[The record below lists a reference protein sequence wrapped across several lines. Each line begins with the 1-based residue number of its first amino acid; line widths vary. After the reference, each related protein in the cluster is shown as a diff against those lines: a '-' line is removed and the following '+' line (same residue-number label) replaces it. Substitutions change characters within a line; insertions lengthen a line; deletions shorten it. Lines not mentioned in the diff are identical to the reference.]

1 MGEINMPRLF
11 TTSDLD
17 FLQEERTLECDIE
30 MICAIIEEKKRF
42 LARHKGDITQF
53 GRMVKN
59 PDNAPYGDIKPYE
72 EAMIVTAIT
81 CLARAKDAL
90 GVALEHWRKL

>member
-1 MGEINMPRLF
+1 MPRLF

-30 MICAIIEEKKRF
+30 MIGAIIEGKKRF

-53 GRMVKN
+53 ERMVKN

-90 GVALEHWRKL
+90 GIALEHWRKV